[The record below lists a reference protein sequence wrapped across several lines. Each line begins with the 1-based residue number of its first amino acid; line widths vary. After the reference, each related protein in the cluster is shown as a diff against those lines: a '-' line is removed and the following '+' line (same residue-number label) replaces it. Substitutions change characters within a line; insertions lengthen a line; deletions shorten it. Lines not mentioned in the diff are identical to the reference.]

1 MAKYVIEYDRNACIG
16 AGVCAAV
23 APDHWVMAKDGKA
36 NLVDPSKKD
45 VDQTDPANNLAT
57 LEIDEK
63 DLEVNKQAAEGCPA
77 VVIHIKNKDT
87 GEKVF

>member
-1 MAKYVIEYDRNACIG
+1 MAKFLIQYDRNGCIG

-23 APDHWVMAKDGKA
+23 APDHWVMNQDGKA
-36 NLVDPSKKD
+36 DLVNAKEVSEG
-45 VDQTDPANNLAT
+45 QFE

-77 VVIHIKNKDT
+77 VVIHIINKET
-87 GEKVF
+87 GEKVI

>member
-1 MAKYVIEYDRNACIG
+1 MAKILIQYDRNGCIG

-23 APDHWVMAKDGKA
+23 APDHWVMNQDGKA
-36 NLVDPSKKD
+36 DLVNAKEVSEG
-45 VDQTDPANNLAT
+45 QFE

-77 VVIHIKNKDT
+77 VVIHIINKET
-87 GEKVF
+87 GEKVI